1 MSVVVGGVVED
12 LGGGAEFDEA
22 AGARAQATR
31 VASWATTSLGRRS
44 RARAMVEHEVHHR
57 GQIYIYLGMLGV
69 KTPPIYGLTSEEVK
83 ARSQSK

>member
-1 MSVVVGGVVED
+1 MSVGWEGWSRTW
-12 LGGGAEFDEA
+12 EA
-22 AGARAQATR
+22 GPSSTKRPACMTVTR

-44 RARAMVEHEVHHR
+44 RARARVEHEVHHR

-69 KTPPIYGLTSEEVK
+69 KTPALYGLTSEEVK